1 MAKSMTLTSTM
12 VGCSQLFRLGCGLA
26 LAAGS
31 WLSPSAA
38 LALDFDDIAK
48 EGELRFL
55 AKHPEP
61 NTYAYESHVDISA
74 ESLTTGV
81 VGVSTCHRQ
90 LDPIRKVVI
99 AFNPK
104 RLIGLQ
110 VISHNGIEAVEAKG
124 HHVTLTNVT
133 RGANICINLTSK
145 ALDRLDDSGQTY
157 QLHAGPLMRRYLD
170 GYLPMQA
177 KLNVHWTDG
186 LLSLSDVQPTVQP
199 GVKLDTSGRGA
210 SLDLIFAGRFTGSFL
225 LKRP

>member
-1 MAKSMTLTSTM
+1 MAKGLNPGSRPVAIGRVAVGM
-12 VGCSQLFRLGCGLA
+12 VSLA
-26 LAAGS
+26 MAS
-31 WLSPSAA
+31 VVH
-38 LALDFDDIAK
+38 ALDFSDIAQ

-61 NTYAYESHVDISA
+61 NTYAYESHVDINA
-74 ESLTTGV
+74 ESLTTGI

-110 VISHNGIEAVEAKG
+110 VVSHSGIEAVEAKG
-124 HHVTLTNVT
+124 HHVTLTNVS
-133 RGANICINLTSK
+133 RGANICINLTSR
-145 ALDRLDDSGQTY
+145 ALDRLDERGQDY

-177 KLNVHWTDG
+177 KLNVHWPDG
-186 LLSLSDVQPTVQP
+186 LLSLLEVHPTSQP
-199 GVKLDTSGRGA
+199 GVHLEQSSQGA
-210 SLDLIFAGRFTGSFL
+210 GLDLIFAGRFTGSFL

>member
-1 MAKSMTLTSTM
+1 VKQKTSAT
-12 VGCSQLFRLGCGLA
+12 SLAIALGL
-26 LAAGS
+26 L
-31 WLSPSAA
+31 LHVPSA

-61 NTYAYESHVDISA
+61 NTYAYESHVDINA

-110 VISHNGIEAVEAKG
+110 VISHSGIESVETKG
-124 HHVTLTNVT
+124 HHVTLTNVS
-133 RGANICINLTSK
+133 RGANICINLTSR
-145 ALDRLDDSGQTY
+145 ALDRLDERGRDY

-177 KLNVHWTDG
+177 KLNVHWPDG
-186 LLSLSDVQPTVQP
+186 LLRLSDVQPATQP
-199 GVKLDTSGRGA
+199 GVKLDASSQGA

>member
-1 MAKSMTLTSTM
+1 MTQPSKRPIVKAASSL
-12 VGCSQLFRLGCGLA
+12 CRLGQIICLAGLCLPA
-26 LAAGS
+26 S
-31 WLSPSAA
+31 QA

-61 NTYAYESHVDISA
+61 DSYAYESHVDINA

-81 VGVSTCHRQ
+81 VGVSTCHRK

-110 VISHNGIEAVEAKG
+110 VISHSGIEAVEAKG
-124 HHVTLTNVT
+124 HHVTLTNVS
-133 RGANICINLTSK
+133 RGANICINLTSN
-145 ALDRLDDSGQTY
+145 ALDRLDESGQTY

-177 KLNVHWTDG
+177 KLNVHWPEG
-186 LLSLSDVQPTVQP
+186 LLSLNDVQPQAQP
-199 GVKLDTSGRGA
+199 GVHLSKASNGA

>member
-1 MAKSMTLTSTM
+1 MLKRPHHPITTKAAS
-12 VGCSQLFRLGCGLA
+12 RLQGMGPIICLAGLC
-26 LAAGS
+26 
-31 WLSPSAA
+31 LSASPA

-61 NTYAYESHVDISA
+61 DSYAYESHVDINA
-74 ESLTTGV
+74 DSLTTGV
-81 VGVSTCHRQ
+81 VGVSTCHRK

-110 VISHNGIEAVEAKG
+110 VISHSGIEAVEAKG
-124 HHVTLTNVT
+124 HHVTLTNVS

-145 ALDRLDDSGQTY
+145 ALDRLDESGQTY

-177 KLNVHWTDG
+177 KLNVHWPEG
-186 LLSLSDVQPTVQP
+186 LLSLNDVQPQAQP
-199 GVKLDTSGRGA
+199 GVHLNKASNGA

>member
-1 MAKSMTLTSTM
+1 MIA
-12 VGCSQLFRLGCGLA
+12 LGLCLHA
-26 LAAGS
+26 P
-31 WLSPSAA
+31 WA

-61 NTYAYESHVDISA
+61 NTYAYESHVDINA

-110 VISHNGIEAVEAKG
+110 VISHSGIESVETKG
-124 HHVTLTNVT
+124 HHVTLTNVS
-133 RGANICINLTSK
+133 RGANICINLTSR
-145 ALDRLDDSGQTY
+145 ALDRLDERGRDY

-177 KLNVHWTDG
+177 KLNVHWPDG
-186 LLSLSDVQPTVQP
+186 LLRLSDVQPATQP
-199 GVKLDTSGRGA
+199 GVKLDASSQGA

>member
-1 MAKSMTLTSTM
+1 VRQKTSAA
-12 VGCSQLFRLGCGLA
+12 SLLIILGT
-26 LAAGS
+26 
-31 WLSPSAA
+31 WLPGPSA

-55 AKHPEP
+55 ARHPEP
-61 NTYAYESHVDISA
+61 NTYAYESHVEINAD
-74 ESLTTGV
+74 SLTTGI

-110 VISHNGIEAVEAKG
+110 VISHSGIEAVEAKG
-124 HHVTLTNVT
+124 HHVTLTNVR
-133 RGANICINLTSK
+133 RGANVCINLTSK
-145 ALDRLDDSGQTY
+145 ALDRLDDSGQAY

-186 LLSLSDVQPTVQP
+186 LLSLSDVQPATQP
-199 GVKLDTSGRGA
+199 GVKLDASSQGA
-210 SLDLIFAGRFTGSFL
+210 SLELIFAGRFTGSFL

>member
-1 MAKSMTLTSTM
+1 MAKSMALESPKI
-12 VGCSQLFRLGCGLA
+12 VCGLA
-26 LAAGS
+26 LAVGLVLA
-31 WLSPSAA
+31 PSAA
-38 LALDFDDIAK
+38 HALDFDDIAK

-61 NTYAYESHVDISA
+61 NTYAYESHVDINA
-74 ESLTTGV
+74 DSLSTGI

-110 VISHNGIEAVEAKG
+110 VISHSGIEAVEAKG
-124 HHVTLTNVT
+124 HHVTLTNVS

-145 ALDRLDDSGQTY
+145 ALDRLDETGQTY

-170 GYLPMQA
+170 GYLPMRA
-177 KLNVHWTDG
+177 TLNVHWTDG
-186 LLSLSDVQPTVQP
+186 LLSLSDVQPSAQP
-199 GVKLDTSGRGA
+199 GVKLNTSRQGA

>member
-1 MAKSMTLTSTM
+1 MIS
-12 VGCSQLFRLGCGLA
+12 LGL
-26 LAAGS
+26 
-31 WLSPSAA
+31 WLPAPMA

-61 NTYAYESHVDISA
+61 NTYAYESHVDINA
-74 ESLTTGV
+74 DSLTTGI

-110 VISHNGIEAVEAKG
+110 VVSHSGIEAVEAKG

-145 ALDRLDDSGQTY
+145 ALDRLDDSGRTY

-177 KLNVHWTDG
+177 RLNVHWTDG
-186 LLSLSDVQPTVQP
+186 LLTLSDVQPASQP
-199 GVKLDTSGRGA
+199 GVRLDASSQGA

-225 LKRP
+225 LQRP

>member
-1 MAKSMTLTSTM
+1 VRQKTSAA
-12 VGCSQLFRLGCGLA
+12 RLMISLGL
-26 LAAGS
+26 
-31 WLSPSAA
+31 WLPAPMA

-61 NTYAYESHVDISA
+61 NTYAYESHVDINA
-74 ESLTTGV
+74 DSLTTGI

-110 VISHNGIEAVEAKG
+110 VVSHSGIEAVEAKG

-145 ALDRLDDSGQTY
+145 ALDRLDDSGRTY

-177 KLNVHWTDG
+177 RLNVHWTDG
-186 LLSLSDVQPTVQP
+186 LLTLSDVQPASQP
-199 GVKLDTSGRGA
+199 GVRLDASSQGA

-225 LKRP
+225 LQRP

>member
-1 MAKSMTLTSTM
+1 MALELPKS
-12 VGCSQLFRLGCGLA
+12 VCGLA
-26 LAAGS
+26 LAVSLVLAC
-31 WLSPSAA
+31 SAA
-38 LALDFDDIAK
+38 HALDFDDIAK

-61 NTYAYESHVDISA
+61 NTYAYESHVDINA
-74 ESLTTGV
+74 DSLTTGI

-110 VISHNGIEAVEAKG
+110 VISHSGIEAVETKG

-145 ALDRLDDSGQTY
+145 ALDRLDETGQTY

-177 KLNVHWTDG
+177 KLNLHWTEG

-199 GVKLDTSGRGA
+199 GVKLNTSSQGA

>member
-1 MAKSMTLTSTM
+1 MAQPSKRPAAKVAS
-12 VGCSQLFRLGCGLA
+12 RLYGLGQIIC
-26 LAAGS
+26 LAGLC
-31 WLSPSAA
+31 LSASPA

-61 NTYAYESHVDISA
+61 DSYAYESHVDINA
-74 ESLTTGV
+74 DSLTTGV
-81 VGVSTCHRQ
+81 VGVSTCHRK

-99 AFNPK
+99 AFNPR

-110 VISHNGIEAVEAKG
+110 VISHSGIEAVEAQG
-124 HHVTLTNVT
+124 HHVTLTNVS

-145 ALDRLDDSGQTY
+145 ALDRLDESGQTY

-177 KLNVHWTDG
+177 KLNVHWPEG
-186 LLSLSDVQPTVQP
+186 LLRLNDVQPHAQP
-199 GVKLDTSGRGA
+199 GVHLNKAGNGA

>member
-1 MAKSMTLTSTM
+1 MRQTTSAASLM
-12 VGCSQLFRLGCGLA
+12 IMLGLW
-26 LAAGS
+26 LPAAS
-31 WLSPSAA
+31 A

-55 AKHPEP
+55 ARHPEP
-61 NTYAYESHVDISA
+61 NTYAYESHVEINAD
-74 ESLTTGV
+74 SLTTGI

-110 VISHNGIEAVEAKG
+110 VISHSGIETVEAKG
-124 HHVTLTNVT
+124 HHVTLTNVS

-186 LLSLSDVQPTVQP
+186 LLSLSDVQPAAQP
-199 GVKLDTSGRGA
+199 GVKLNTTSQGT

>member
-1 MAKSMTLTSTM
+1 MIAL
-12 VGCSQLFRLGCGLA
+12 GLCLPACSA
-26 LAAGS
+26 
-31 WLSPSAA
+31 W
-38 LALDFDDIAK
+38 ALDFDDIAK

-61 NTYAYESHVDISA
+61 NTYAYESHVDINA
-74 ESLTTGV
+74 ESLTTGI

-110 VISHNGIEAVEAKG
+110 VISHSGIETVEAKG
-124 HHVTLTNVT
+124 HHVTLTNVS

-145 ALDRLDDSGQTY
+145 ALDRLDEGGQDY

-177 KLNVHWTDG
+177 KLNVHWPDG
-186 LLSLSDVQPTVQP
+186 LLSLREVQPTSQP
-199 GVKLDTSGRGA
+199 GVRLEQSGQGA

>member
-1 MAKSMTLTSTM
+1 MALKSTA
-12 VGCSQLFRLGCGLA
+12 VGCSQLPRLGCGLA
-26 LAAGS
+26 LAAGL
-31 WLSPSAA
+31 WLPSSAA

-61 NTYAYESHVDISA
+61 NSYAYESHVDISA
-74 ESLTTGV
+74 ESLSTGV
-81 VGVSTCHRQ
+81 VGVSTCHRR

-99 AFNPK
+99 TFNPK

-110 VISHNGIEAVEAKG
+110 VISHSGIEAVEAKG

-177 KLNVHWTDG
+177 KLNG

>member
-1 MAKSMTLTSTM
+1 VRQKTSAASLM
-12 VGCSQLFRLGCGLA
+12 IILGL
-26 LAAGS
+26 
-31 WLSPSAA
+31 WLPAPSA

-55 AKHPEP
+55 ARHPEP
-61 NTYAYESHVDISA
+61 NTYAYESHVEINAD
-74 ESLTTGV
+74 SLTTGI

-110 VISHNGIEAVEAKG
+110 VISHSGIEAVEAKG
-124 HHVTLTNVT
+124 HHVTLTNVR
-133 RGANICINLTSK
+133 RGANVCINLTSK
-145 ALDRLDDSGQTY
+145 ALDRLDDSGQAY

-186 LLSLSDVQPTVQP
+186 LLSLSDVQPATQP
-199 GVKLDTSGRGA
+199 GVKLDASSQGA
-210 SLDLIFAGRFTGSFL
+210 SLELIFAGRFTGSFL

>member
-1 MAKSMTLTSTM
+1 MAELSCSPPTTKAASRLQRLGQIIGLAGLFLTS
-12 VGCSQLFRLGCGLA
+12 SQ
-26 LAAGS
+26 
-31 WLSPSAA
+31 A

-61 NTYAYESHVDISA
+61 DTYAYESHVDINA
-74 ESLTTGV
+74 DSLTTGV

-110 VISHNGIEAVEAKG
+110 VVSHSGIEAVETKG
-124 HHVTLTNVT
+124 HHVTLTNVS

-145 ALDRLDDSGQTY
+145 ALDRLDESGRTY

-177 KLNVHWTDG
+177 KLNVHWPEG
-186 LLSLSDVQPTVQP
+186 LLSLSDVQPQAQP
-199 GVKLDTSGRGA
+199 GVYLNQSDNGA
-210 SLDLIFAGRFTGSFL
+210 SLDLIFAGRFTGNFL

>member
-1 MAKSMTLTSTM
+1 MRQKT
-12 VGCSQLFRLGCGLA
+12 
-26 LAAGS
+26 
-31 WLSPSAA
+31 SAA
-38 LALDFDDIAK
+38 SLMIALGLSLPAFSAWALDFDDIAK
-48 EGELRFL
+48 EGGLRFL

-61 NTYAYESHVDISA
+61 NTYAYESHVDINA
-74 ESLTTGV
+74 ESLTTGI

-110 VISHNGIEAVEAKG
+110 VISHSGIETVEAKG
-124 HHVTLTNVT
+124 HHVTLTNVS

-145 ALDRLDDSGQTY
+145 ALDRLDERGQDY

-177 KLNVHWTDG
+177 KLNVHWPDG
-186 LLSLSDVQPTVQP
+186 LLSLREVQPTSQP
-199 GVKLDTSGRGA
+199 GVRLEQSDQGA

>member
-1 MAKSMTLTSTM
+1 M
-12 VGCSQLFRLGCGLA
+12 GLIIC
-26 LAAGS
+26 LAGLC
-31 WLSPSAA
+31 LSASPA

-55 AKHPEP
+55 ARHPEP
-61 NTYAYESHVDISA
+61 DSYAYESHVDINA
-74 ESLTTGV
+74 DSLTTGV
-81 VGVSTCHRQ
+81 VGVSTCHRK

-99 AFNPK
+99 AFNPR

-110 VISHNGIEAVEAKG
+110 VISHSGIEAVEAQG
-124 HHVTLTNVT
+124 HHVTLTNVS

-145 ALDRLDDSGQTY
+145 ALDRLDESGQTY

-177 KLNVHWTDG
+177 KLNVHWPEG
-186 LLSLSDVQPTVQP
+186 LLRLNDVQPHAQP
-199 GVKLDTSGRGA
+199 GVHLNKAGNGA

>member
-1 MAKSMTLTSTM
+1 MDKVLRSLVFGGTLLLTVPT
-12 VGCSQLFRLGCGLA
+12 F
-26 LAAGS
+26 
-31 WLSPSAA
+31 
-38 LALDFDDIAK
+38 ALDFSDIAQ

-55 AKHPEP
+55 AVHPEP
-61 NTYAYESHVDISA
+61 NTYAYESHVDINT

-104 RLIGLQ
+104 RLIGLS
-110 VISHNGIEAVEAKG
+110 VVSHSGIESVAAQG

-133 RGANICINLTSK
+133 KGARICINLTSR
-145 ALDRLDDSGQTY
+145 ALDRLDDNGQTF

-177 KLNVHWTDG
+177 RLNVHWPDA
-186 LLSLSDVQPTVQP
+186 LLRLSGVQPTEQQ
-199 GVKLDTSGRGA
+199 GVKLATSSRGA

-225 LKRP
+225 LARP

>member
-1 MAKSMTLTSTM
+1 MAKPTALVFTKIGCAIALVVSLCLPTS
-12 VGCSQLFRLGCGLA
+12 V
-26 LAAGS
+26 
-31 WLSPSAA
+31 A

-61 NTYAYESHVDISA
+61 NTYAYESHVDINVD
-74 ESLTTGV
+74 SLSTGI

-110 VISHNGIEAVEAKG
+110 VISHSGIEAVEAKG
-124 HHVTLTNVT
+124 HHVTLTNVS
-133 RGANICINLTSK
+133 RGANICINLTRK
-145 ALDRLDDSGQTY
+145 ALDRLDETGQTY

-170 GYLPMQA
+170 GYLPMRA
-177 KLNVHWTDG
+177 TLNVHWTDG
-186 LLSLSDVQPTVQP
+186 LLSLSDVQPSAQP
-199 GVKLDTSGRGA
+199 GVKLNTSRQGA

>member
-1 MAKSMTLTSTM
+1 VQSVTKGLN
-12 VGCSQLFRLGCGLA
+12 LGSRPLA
-26 LAAGS
+26 IGRPAAGMIS
-31 WLSPSAA
+31 LAMACSAH
-38 LALDFDDIAK
+38 ALDFSDIAQ

-61 NTYAYESHVDISA
+61 NTYAYESHVDINA
-74 ESLTTGV
+74 ESLTTGI

-110 VISHNGIEAVEAKG
+110 VISHSGIEAVEAKG
-124 HHVTLTNVT
+124 HHVTLTNVS
-133 RGANICINLTSK
+133 RGANVCINLTSR
-145 ALDRLDDSGQTY
+145 ALDRLDERGQDY

-177 KLNVHWTDG
+177 KLNVHWPDG
-186 LLSLSDVQPTVQP
+186 LLSLREAHPTSQP
-199 GVKLDTSGRGA
+199 GVHLEQSSQGA

>member
-1 MAKSMTLTSTM
+1 MIA
-12 VGCSQLFRLGCGLA
+12 LGLCLHA
-26 LAAGS
+26 P
-31 WLSPSAA
+31 WA

-61 NTYAYESHVDISA
+61 NTYAYESHVDINA

-110 VISHNGIEAVEAKG
+110 VISHSGIESVEATG
-124 HHVTLTNVT
+124 HHVTLTNVS
-133 RGANICINLTSK
+133 RGANICINLTSR
-145 ALDRLDDSGQTY
+145 ALDRLDERGRDY

-177 KLNVHWTDG
+177 KLNVHWPDG
-186 LLSLSDVQPTVQP
+186 LLRLSDVQPATQP
-199 GVKLDTSGRGA
+199 GVKLDASSQGA

>member
-1 MAKSMTLTSTM
+1 VAKSVTLKPPKI
-12 VGCSQLFRLGCGLA
+12 GCGLA
-26 LAAGS
+26 LAVS
-31 WLSPSAA
+31 LCLPSSAA
-38 LALDFDDIAK
+38 FALDFDDIAK

-61 NTYAYESHVDISA
+61 NTYAYESHVNINAD
-74 ESLTTGV
+74 SLSTGI

-110 VISHNGIEAVEAKG
+110 VISHSGIEAVEAKG
-124 HHVTLTNVT
+124 HHVTLSNVT

-145 ALDRLDDSGQTY
+145 ALDRLDEAGQNY

-186 LLSLSDVQPTVQP
+186 LLSLSDVQPSAQP
-199 GVKLDTSGRGA
+199 GVKLNTSGQGA